1 MPDVT
6 FLFFSFSRNGTIDF
20 FMKTGDNSN
29 IECSWDKG
37 DHDLAMLPP
46 IKTANAETG
55 VDSDA

>member
-1 MPDVT
+1 
-6 FLFFSFSRNGTIDF
+6 
-20 FMKTGDNSN
+20 MKTGDNSN
-29 IECSWDKG
+29 IESSWDKG